1 MFRSRDIKSSF
12 HRSSDPHKRHANCT
26 TRFAIA
32 ALATKSAL
40 IDRGSR
46 NLHFE
51 VHEVLRLP

>member
-12 HRSSDPHKRHANCT
+12 HRSSDPRNLQTPRKLHYKVRSD
-26 TRFAIA
+26 
-32 ALATKSAL
+32 ATKSAL

-51 VHEVLRLP
+51 VHVVLRLP